1 MHFVQKVYAD
11 DAMGIN
17 CGTNAEGLANGQC
30 TFNIYKAVGIRQ
42 DQPDTTPALFVQD
55 IFLSATFFIGTVV
68 AVALIYSGIM
78 YIMAKDDGGAK
89 KAKDGIKYSLIGMA
103 LVMLSYT
110 IIRLVQYIAK

>member
-1 MHFVQKVYAD
+1 MVAKVYAEE
-11 DAMGIN
+11 AAGIN

-30 TFNIYKAVGIRQ
+30 TFNIYNAVGIRQ
-42 DQPDTTPALFVQD
+42 DQPDTNTALRVQD

-68 AVALIYSGIM
+68 AVALIYSGVM

-89 KAKDGIKYSLIGMA
+89 KAKEGIKYSLVGLA